1 MDFKKLLTRID
12 RRVIFVALFLSV
24 SLPLV
29 FNFKL
34 PNKITKEVKAVYD
47 YIEQLPP
54 GSAVLVSFDHDTA
67 TLPEMTPMARAILRH
82 IFSKGLKVVGM
93 ALRAE
98 GSAIGNSAIKSV
110 ADEYNLKQ
118 GEDYVFL
125 GFRPEI
131 TSAILGMGE
140 NIARVFPKDY
150 NGVPVSEIPLLQ
162 RVRNYRQIELIIS
175 IADDDTPN
183 YWINYANARYHEAV
197 VPAVTAVM
205 ATTYYPFLQEKQII
219 GMVPG
224 LKAAAEYEQLIGRPG
239 SASVGMSAQS
249 IAHLLI
255 LLLILLGNLGYLM
268 EKKRR

>member
-1 MDFKKLLTRID
+1 MISLRSLGNID
-12 RRVIFVALFLSV
+12 RKIIFAALFLSV
-24 SLPLV
+24 SIPLI
-29 FNFKL
+29 FDFRL
-34 PNKITKEVKAVYD
+34 PNRITKEVRAVYD
-47 YIEQLPP
+47 FIDRLPP
-54 GSAVLVSFDHDTA
+54 ESAVLVSFDHDTA
-67 TLPEMTPMARAILRH
+67 TLPEMSPMARALLRH
-82 IFSKGLKVVGM
+82 LFNRRLRVIGL

-98 GSAIGNSAIKSV
+98 GSSIGNGLVHAV
-110 ADEYNLKQ
+110 AAEYNLQ
-118 GEDYVFL
+118 EGMDYVFL

-140 NIARVFPKDY
+140 NIARVFPKDFR
-150 NGVPVSEIPLLQ
+150 GVPLDEIPLMQ
-162 RVRNYRQIELIIS
+162 TVKNYRQIELIIS

-239 SASVGMSAQS
+239 DASVGMSAQS

-255 LLLILLGNLGYLM
+255 LLLILIGNLSYLSA
-268 EKKRR
+268 RRRR